1 MDVVV
6 VPSEASIVTVVFAL
20 VGLLESVKTDCD
32 APSGTVTFAGT
43 GNTDGLLLLKLTV
56 VPLAGALAF
65 RTTAA
70 VTGAPPTIDE
80 AISEM
85 PPSIGT
91 TPKVFDCVTPP
102 EAEITR
108 KVFVFCGTVAMLKF
122 VCVAPAGIV
131 MLAGTVATEVL
142 LLFKFT
148 TVPPLG
154 AGEARIIV
162 PVAGEGPTTN
172 CGLRANDVCGFGPL
186 NGGKPPGKGR

>member
-1 MDVVV
+1 VIEVDVFVEAN
-6 VPSEASIVTVVFAL
+6 EASIVTVAFAL
-20 VGLLESVKTDCD
+20 VELLESVNTDCD

-43 GNTDGLLLLKLTV
+43 GNTDGLLLLKVTV
-56 VPLAGALAF
+56 VPPAGALAF
-65 RTTAA
+65 RATAA
-70 VTGAPPTIDE
+70 VTGPPPTIDE

-102 EAEITR
+102 EAKMTR

-122 VCVAPAGIV
+122 ACVAPAGIV
-131 MLAGTVATEVL
+131 MLAGTVATEAL
-142 LLFKFT
+142 LLLKFT

-154 AGEARIIV
+154 AGAGRIIV

-172 CGLRANDVCGFGPL
+172 
-186 NGGKPPGKGR
+186 